1 MNAKIENQ
9 FRAPYGVPN
18 GLQRTDEGLW
28 IVDQVT
34 DRVALMSMDEDAD
47 DNYGTRRLLREISS
61 ESSNTSGMTA
71 GDGSLWLAANGPGK
85 RWRLPRAT
93 DAPQGEVL
101 RVDPQTGDTQDR
113 WALPTGGG
121 THGIE
126 YDAIEPGTLW
136 LTTLKEQTLTQ
147 VRIDDWAVLN
157 TVQLPLPRAHGVVRL
172 DEDAIWVVHTGHRVI
187 VKLDL
192 ASSAERDRID
202 VPEPHPEPHGLCAC
216 EDGFMYCDAAS
227 GWVSKISWR

>member
-1 MNAKIENQ
+1 MNVKIENQ

-18 GLQRTDEGLW
+18 GLQLTDEGLW
-28 IVDQVT
+28 LVDQVT

-47 DNYGTRRLLREISS
+47 DYYGNRRLLRDIPS
-61 ESSNTSGMTA
+61 ESSNTSGMAA

-85 RWRLPRAT
+85 RWRLPRAK
-93 DAPQGEVL
+93 DALQGDVL
-101 RVDPQTGDTQDR
+101 RVDPQTGDTQAR

-147 VRIDDWAVLN
+147 MRIENWSVIRTLK
-157 TVQLPLPRAHGVVRL
+157 LPLPRAHGVVRL
-172 DEDAIWVVHTGHRVI
+172 EEDAIWVVHTGHRG
-187 VKLDL
+187 
-192 ASSAERDRID
+192 DRQ
-202 VPEPHPEPHGLCAC
+202 V
-216 EDGFMYCDAAS
+216 GFGEQCRTGSHRGARTPSRTPRAVCMR
-227 GWVSKISWR
+227 GWVFVLRRHLGMGC